1 MAKNIKIKFDA
12 DQMRRDGWSEEAI
25 AEEREWI
32 AHLNEDLNR
41 PESEEESEQESE
53 QELDIAVL
61 PDNDPRV
68 PLNVL
73 YARREQLDS
82 LYYTYGDNRT
92 FLEICNITG
101 IINAREEEK
110 NHENF

>member
-1 MAKNIKIKFDA
+1 MAKNIAFNA

-32 AHLNEDLNR
+32 ARLNEKLNR
-41 PESEEESEQESE
+41 QESESEEEEAV
-53 QELDIAVL
+53 DISLL

-68 PLNVL
+68 PLDVL
-73 YARREQLDS
+73 YARREQLED
-82 LYYTYGDNRT
+82 LHYTYGDDSI
-92 FLEICNITG
+92 FDQICNITG
-101 IINAREEEK
+101 IINVREEE

>member
-1 MAKNIKIKFDA
+1 MAKNIIVFNA

-32 AHLNEDLNR
+32 AHLNEDLAAIE
-41 PESEEESEQESE
+41 ESEEESEDEE
-53 QELDIAVL
+53 VDISLL
-61 PDNDPRV
+61 PDNNPKV
-68 PLNVL
+68 PLDVL
-73 YARREQLDS
+73 YARREQLES

-110 NHENF
+110 NHENI

>member
-1 MAKNIKIKFDA
+1 MAKNIIGFNA

-32 AHLNEDLNR
+32 AHLNENLNR
-41 PESEEESEQESE
+41 QESEEESEEE
-53 QELDIAVL
+53 AVDISLL

-68 PLNVL
+68 PLDVL
-73 YARREQLDS
+73 YARREQLDD
-82 LYYTYGDNRT
+82 LYYTYGDNDV
-92 FLEICNITG
+92 FDQICNITG

-110 NHENF
+110 NHENI

>member
-1 MAKNIKIKFDA
+1 MAKNIIEFNA

-41 PESEEESEQESE
+41 QESEEESEEE
-53 QELDIAVL
+53 AVDIAVL

-73 YARREQLDS
+73 YARREQLDD
-82 LYYTYGDNRT
+82 LYYTYGDDST
-92 FLEICNITG
+92 FDKICNITG

>member
-1 MAKNIKIKFDA
+1 MAKNIIEFNA

-32 AHLNEDLNR
+32 AHLNEALNR
-41 PESEEESEQESE
+41 EPEEEESEEEAV
-53 QELDIAVL
+53 DISLL
-61 PDNDPRV
+61 PDNSPYV
-68 PLNVL
+68 PLDVL
-73 YARREQLDS
+73 YARREQLED
-82 LYYTYGDNRT
+82 LYYTYGDGST
-92 FLEICNITG
+92 FNQICNITG

>member
-1 MAKNIKIKFDA
+1 MAKNIMQFNA

-32 AHLNEDLNR
+32 AHLNETLNR
-41 PESEEESEQESE
+41 GEQEQEPEQEQE

-68 PLNVL
+68 PLDVL
-73 YARREQLDS
+73 RARREQLES
-82 LYYTYGDNRT
+82 LYYTYGDNDV
-92 FLEICNITG
+92 FDQICNITG
-101 IINAREEEK
+101 IINTREEEK
-110 NHENF
+110 NHE

>member
-1 MAKNIKIKFDA
+1 MAKNIIEFNA
-12 DQMRRDGWSEEAI
+12 ERMRREGWSEEAI

-32 AHLNEDLNR
+32 AHLNESLNR
-41 PESEEESEQESE
+41 QESEEESE

-61 PDNDPRV
+61 PDNSPRV

-73 YARREQLDS
+73 YARREQLES
-82 LYYTYGDNRT
+82 LYYTYGDNDV
-92 FLEICNITG
+92 FDQICNITG

-110 NHENF
+110 NHENI

>member
-1 MAKNIKIKFDA
+1 MAKNIIAFNA

-32 AHLNEDLNR
+32 AHLNEDLAAIE
-41 PESEEESEQESE
+41 ESEEESEEE
-53 QELDIAVL
+53 AVDIAVL

-110 NHENF
+110 NHENI

>member
-1 MAKNIKIKFDA
+1 MAKNIIAFNA

-32 AHLNEDLNR
+32 AHLNETLNR
-41 PESEEESEQESE
+41 PESEEESEEE
-53 QELDIAVL
+53 AVDIAVL

-68 PLNVL
+68 PLDVL
-73 YARREQLDS
+73 YARREQLED
-82 LYYTYGDNRT
+82 LHYTYGDNRT

-110 NHENF
+110 NHENI

>member
-1 MAKNIKIKFDA
+1 MAKNIIEFNA

-32 AHLNEDLNR
+32 AHLNERLNR
-41 PESEEESEQESE
+41 PESEEESEDEE
-53 QELDIAVL
+53 VDISLL
-61 PDNDPRV
+61 PDNNPKV

-73 YARREQLDS
+73 YARREQLES
-82 LYYTYGDNRT
+82 LYYTYGDDST
-92 FLEICNITG
+92 FNQICNITG

-110 NHENF
+110 NHEDF